1 MIERRYPIQ
10 TVLANRKM
18 FAGGGVVSPQ
28 QTAAPVQPSMGILSS
43 SSPLMEA
50 VAADALNPAGGST
63 MLEAPE
69 FNEGGAVRSY
79 RHGGFHADRSAEGF
93 TVDEMAQQELDQPT
107 GDERFRRKQRDVWRR
122 RFLNGPR
129 DSRKYGDMT
138 ELQYRRMLES
148 IKDAPFLDEY
158 FTGGRRANRIPLR
171 FNPGEE
177 QSLIRRSSAG
187 DAAQDIL
194 NYKEHYSDVFTPEE
208 YFEYL
213 ALLEE
218 GRFDE
223 AEVMRLKE
231 IKSRFF
237 MTDRSDSKRKQ
248 VEAALSAAEE
258 RVRTA
263 DQPTTLAEMRKR
275 ILERDPNAFM
285 GRGVVPEG
293 SPTVPV
299 SGGVGTAASQ
309 PPVVP
314 DLYPTPVVPDLYPK
328 TLAVQTRP
336 PPVGQ
341 PPDSPFAG
349 QPPVVETAAGQP
361 PVDSEGRKLLDE
373 VRRQSS
379 RENLVGRGGLLPR
392 DDAAAA
398 AAGFSVSD
406 QDIAAEMVGTPRLPV
421 ASTSGPTGAEII
433 ASKFPG
439 APPPPITVSDIQ
451 RRIAESLRRNEE
463 IRQNKYY
470 GRPASPDQ
478 IDAAAAGFDVN
489 ETDIAAEMVAE
500 TPAEILEKTIQTP
513 VVEVETAKPFEF
525 MAELGRAPTIGAY
538 TPAAVAGTID
548 PYFPGE
554 LKSVTDKDPYLP
566 GQDLPHSP
574 MTSSKIGLE
583 MSDDDEFREPGR
595 APTEAEAEF
604 NFAGATGAGPGDD
617 LFAEAFPTTLE
628 IANSGDSNDTTVVLK
643 SDVYN
648 ELVRKGPRAD
658 PGVKLSTLDDA
669 VETAAK
675 VAQGDKTTDIS
686 SLQKQLEALMPAV
699 EEDSS
704 MEGLLVAMLGLTIA
718 GGQDPSALKNFSE
731 GAQKSLPALINYRAK
746 LKSDKRAQQTAVAKM
761 AIQQKLAL
769 DAEQR
774 AEDRIIRKEDRAAL
788 RKKLE
793 TSQYMTIKGKTIP
806 AAKINPGAE
815 GFITIPKMM
824 PVTLDQYGVDRFQS
838 LEIPIIEVG
847 KTTLKLDDIL
857 DKSNTIDL
865 SQIDAKTLNRY
876 YTKPKGPGYAPFK
889 QFGENFRYNYMEPTF
904 AGLVKLGRKAKNII
918 TSGQAK
924 SLHRAYTKSA
934 KNYGRMYESLE
945 KLNQLAQTNKLVGTG
960 SIAEQIGSSLKGL
973 TGARFLKGFGVDK
986 FADMLLEGKDVSVR
1000 DSFTAKGRLLLA
1012 KMAPIILGESGKT
1025 ISDADRVRVAR
1036 SLGFEVDS
1044 EIIDGEVV
1052 FKGITGFDGRI
1063 LQNPKTVMVAIRETA
1078 NLIRD
1083 RYELIHMTYQ
1093 QEMDKFDVNVPDL
1106 KPFAPFK
1113 REKSPRL
1120 TFDLRAKK

>member
-1 MIERRYPIQ
+1 M
-10 TVLANRKM
+10 
-18 FAGGGVVSPQ
+18 
-28 QTAAPVQPSMGILSS
+28 
-43 SSPLMEA
+43 
-50 VAADALNPAGGST
+50 
-63 MLEAPE
+63 
-69 FNEGGAVRSY
+69 
-79 RHGGFHADRSAEGF
+79 
-93 TVDEMAQQELDQPT
+93 
-107 GDERFRRKQRDVWRR
+107 
-122 RFLNGPR
+122 
-129 DSRKYGDMT
+129 
-138 ELQYRRMLES
+138 
-148 IKDAPFLDEY
+148 
-158 FTGGRRANRIPLR
+158 
-171 FNPGEE
+171 
-177 QSLIRRSSAG
+177 
-187 DAAQDIL
+187 
-194 NYKEHYSDVFTPEE
+194 
-208 YFEYL
+208 
-213 ALLEE
+213 
-218 GRFDE
+218 
-223 AEVMRLKE
+223 
-231 IKSRFF
+231 
-237 MTDRSDSKRKQ
+237 
-248 VEAALSAAEE
+248 
-258 RVRTA
+258 
-263 DQPTTLAEMRKR
+263 
-275 ILERDPNAFM
+275 
-285 GRGVVPEG
+285 
-293 SPTVPV
+293 
-299 SGGVGTAASQ
+299 
-309 PPVVP
+309 
-314 DLYPTPVVPDLYPK
+314 
-328 TLAVQTRP
+328 
-336 PPVGQ
+336 
-341 PPDSPFAG
+341 
-349 QPPVVETAAGQP
+349 
-361 PVDSEGRKLLDE
+361 
-373 VRRQSS
+373 
-379 RENLVGRGGLLPR
+379 GRGGLLPR

-470 GRPASPDQ
+470 GRLASPDQ

-554 LKSVTDKDPYLP
+554 LKSVTDKEPYLP